1 MAERE
6 KLIGLLREAINLH
19 DGICRVIGR
28 KRVEEIADNL
38 LAHGVTIPVRCK
50 ECRYYN
56 PDGEYCGNWGE
67 VRHPEHFCDEGL
79 EEGK

>member
-1 MAERE
+1 MTERE

-28 KRVEEIADNL
+28 KRVEEVADYL

-50 ECRYYN
+50 NCWKSADGLCSYQLKN
-56 PDGEYCGNWGE
+56 VPGKDFCGDGE
-67 VRHPEHFCDEGL
+67 RKD
-79 EEGK
+79 K